1 MLLNANI
8 STEFIAHNFKKA
20 HATYDQSALVQ
31 HQMCQHLIA
40 LIQAHPPSASPK
52 SILEIGCGVGNLTK
66 LYHPLWQIDELYL
79 NDLYDMHSTIDRAK
93 LIIGDIEHI
102 DLPRVD
108 MVLSS
113 SALQWMKDLPT
124 LCHNIHH
131 ALPDAGMF
139 AFATFGQDNLHEMKA
154 LTGIGLDYHSL
165 DDIMQML
172 SKAGFDII
180 QTEQTPYTLHF
191 DQPKQILRHIK
202 DTGVS
207 VGSAEWT
214 KSSLAQFY
222 ENYHKKFAIF
232 NDGKWRYSLT
242 YDAIYMIA
250 VKR

>member
-1 MLLNANI
+1 MLNADI

-31 HQMCQHLIA
+31 HQMCQHLIT
-40 LIQAHPPSASPK
+40 LIQTRLPDASPK

-79 NDLYDMHSTIDRAK
+79 NDLYDVHSAIDRAK

-108 MVLSS
+108 MALSS
-113 SALQWMKDLPT
+113 SALQWVKDLPT
-124 LCHNIHH
+124 LCHRIHH
-131 ALPDAGMF
+131 ALSDASTF
-139 AFATFGQDNLHEMKA
+139 AFATFGQDNLHEMKT

-165 DDIMQML
+165 DDIIQML
-172 SKAGFDII
+172 SEAGFDVIH
-180 QTEQTPYTLHF
+180 TEQTPYTLYF

-202 DTGVS
+202 ETGVS
-207 VGSAEWT
+207 VGSVGWT

-222 ENYHKKFAIF
+222 ENYRKKFAIF
-232 NDGKWRYSLT
+232 NDGKWRYPLT
-242 YDAIYMIA
+242 YDAIYVVA

>member
-1 MLLNANI
+1 MMLNADI

-31 HQMCQHLIA
+31 HQMCQHLIT
-40 LIQAHPPSASPK
+40 LIQTRLPDASPK

-79 NDLYDMHSTIDRAK
+79 NDLYDVHSAIDRAK

-102 DLPRVD
+102 ELPRVD
-108 MVLSS
+108 MALSS

-124 LCHNIHH
+124 LCHRIHH
-131 ALPDAGMF
+131 ALSDASTF
-139 AFATFGQDNLHEMKA
+139 AFATFGQDNLHEMKT

-165 DDIMQML
+165 DDIIQML
-172 SKAGFDII
+172 SKAGFDVIH
-180 QTEQTPYTLHF
+180 TEQTPYTLYF

-202 DTGVS
+202 ETGVS
-207 VGSAEWT
+207 VGSVGWT

-222 ENYHKKFAIF
+222 ENYRKKFAIF
-232 NDGKWRYSLT
+232 NDGKWRYPLT
-242 YDAIYMIA
+242 YDAIYVIA

>member
-1 MLLNANI
+1 MMLNADI

-31 HQMCQHLIA
+31 HQMCQHLIT
-40 LIQAHPPSASPK
+40 LIQTRLPDASPK

-79 NDLYDMHSTIDRAK
+79 NDLYDVHSDIDRAK

-102 DLPRVD
+102 ELPRVD
-108 MVLSS
+108 MALSS

-124 LCHNIHH
+124 LCHRIHH
-131 ALPDAGMF
+131 ALSDASTF
-139 AFATFGQDNLHEMKA
+139 AFATFGQDNLHEMKT

-165 DDIMQML
+165 DDIIQML
-172 SKAGFDII
+172 SKAGFDVIHA
-180 QTEQTPYTLHF
+180 EQMPYTLYF

-202 DTGVS
+202 ETGVS
-207 VGSAEWT
+207 VGSVGWT

-222 ENYHKKFAIF
+222 ENYRKKFAIF
-232 NDGKWRYSLT
+232 NDGKWRCPLT
-242 YDAIYMIA
+242 YDAIYVIA

>member
-1 MLLNANI
+1 MMLNADI

-31 HQMCQHLIA
+31 HQMCQHLIK
-40 LIQAHPPSASPK
+40 LIQTRLPDASPK

-79 NDLYDMHSTIDRAK
+79 NDLYDVHSDIDRAK

-108 MVLSS
+108 MALSS

-124 LCHNIHH
+124 LCHRIHH
-131 ALPDAGMF
+131 ALSDASTF
-139 AFATFGQDNLHEMKA
+139 AFATFGQDNLHEMKT

-165 DDIMQML
+165 DDIIQML
-172 SKAGFDII
+172 SKAGFDVIH
-180 QTEQTPYTLHF
+180 TEQTPYTLYF

-202 DTGVS
+202 ETGVS
-207 VGSAEWT
+207 VGSVGWT

-222 ENYHKKFAIF
+222 ENYRKKFAIF
-232 NDGKWRYSLT
+232 NDGKWRYPLT
-242 YDAIYMIA
+242 YDAIYVVA

>member
-1 MLLNANI
+1 MMLNADI

-31 HQMCQHLIA
+31 HQMCQHLIT
-40 LIQAHPPSASPK
+40 LIQTRLPDASPK

-79 NDLYDMHSTIDRAK
+79 NDLYDVHSAIDRAK

-108 MVLSS
+108 MALSS
-113 SALQWMKDLPT
+113 SALQWVKDLPT
-124 LCHNIHH
+124 LCHRIHH
-131 ALPDAGMF
+131 ALSDASTF
-139 AFATFGQDNLHEMKA
+139 AFATFGQDNLHEMKT

-165 DDIMQML
+165 DDIIQML
-172 SKAGFDII
+172 SKAGFDVIH
-180 QTEQTPYTLHF
+180 TEQTPYTLYF

-202 DTGVS
+202 ETGVS
-207 VGSAEWT
+207 VGSVGWT

-222 ENYHKKFAIF
+222 ENYCKKFAIF
-232 NDGKWRYSLT
+232 NDGKWRYPLT
-242 YDAIYMIA
+242 YDAIYVIA

>member
-1 MLLNANI
+1 MMLNADI

-31 HQMCQHLIA
+31 HQMCQHLIT
-40 LIQAHPPSASPK
+40 LIQTRLPDASPK

-79 NDLYDMHSTIDRAK
+79 NDLYDVHSAIDRAK

-108 MVLSS
+108 MALSS

-124 LCHNIHH
+124 LCHRIHH
-131 ALPDAGMF
+131 ALSDASTF
-139 AFATFGQDNLHEMKA
+139 AFATFGQDNLHEMKT

-165 DDIMQML
+165 DDIIQML
-172 SKAGFDII
+172 SKAGFDVIH
-180 QTEQTPYTLHF
+180 TEQTPYTLYF

-202 DTGVS
+202 ETGVS
-207 VGSAEWT
+207 VGSVGWT

-222 ENYHKKFAIF
+222 ENYRKKFAIF
-232 NDGKWRYSLT
+232 NDGKWRYPLT
-242 YDAIYMIA
+242 YDAIYVVA

>member
-1 MLLNANI
+1 MMLNADI

-31 HQMCQHLIA
+31 HQMCQHLIT
-40 LIQAHPPSASPK
+40 LIQTRLPDASPK

-79 NDLYDMHSTIDRAK
+79 NDLYDVHSDIDRAK

-102 DLPRVD
+102 ELPRVD
-108 MVLSS
+108 MALSS

-124 LCHNIHH
+124 LCHRIHH
-131 ALPDAGMF
+131 ALSDASTF
-139 AFATFGQDNLHEMKA
+139 AFATFGQDNLHETKT

-165 DDIMQML
+165 DDIIQML
-172 SKAGFDII
+172 SKAGFDVIH
-180 QTEQTPYTLHF
+180 TEQTPYTLYF

-202 DTGVS
+202 ETGVS
-207 VGSAEWT
+207 VGSVGWT

-222 ENYHKKFAIF
+222 ENYRKKFAIF
-232 NDGKWRYSLT
+232 NDGKWRYPLT
-242 YDAIYMIA
+242 YDAIYVIA

>member
-1 MLLNANI
+1 MMLNADI

-31 HQMCQHLIA
+31 HQMCQHLIT
-40 LIQAHPPSASPK
+40 LIQTRLPDASPK

-79 NDLYDMHSTIDRAK
+79 NDLYDVHSDIDRAK

-102 DLPRVD
+102 ELPRVD
-108 MVLSS
+108 MALSS

-124 LCHNIHH
+124 LCHRIHH
-131 ALPDAGMF
+131 ALSDASTF
-139 AFATFGQDNLHEMKA
+139 AFATFGQDNLHEMKT

-165 DDIMQML
+165 DDIIQML
-172 SKAGFDII
+172 SKAGFDVIH
-180 QTEQTPYTLHF
+180 TEQTPYTLYF

-202 DTGVS
+202 ETGVS
-207 VGSAEWT
+207 VGSVGWT

-222 ENYHKKFAIF
+222 ENYRKKFAIF
-232 NDGKWRYSLT
+232 NDGKWRYPLT
-242 YDAIYMIA
+242 YDAIYVIA

>member
-1 MLLNANI
+1 MMLNADI

-31 HQMCQHLIA
+31 HQMCQHLIT
-40 LIQAHPPSASPK
+40 LIQTRLPDASPK

-79 NDLYDMHSTIDRAK
+79 NDLYDVHSDIDRAK

-102 DLPRVD
+102 ELPRVD
-108 MVLSS
+108 MALSS

-124 LCHNIHH
+124 LCHRIHH
-131 ALPDAGMF
+131 ALSDASTF
-139 AFATFGQDNLHEMKA
+139 AFATFGQDNLHEMKT

-165 DDIMQML
+165 DDIIQML
-172 SKAGFDII
+172 SKAGFDVIH
-180 QTEQTPYTLHF
+180 TEQTPYTLYF

-202 DTGVS
+202 ETGVS
-207 VGSAEWT
+207 VGSVGWT

-222 ENYHKKFAIF
+222 ENYRKKFAIF
-232 NDGKWRYSLT
+232 NDGKWRYPLT
-242 YDAIYMIA
+242 YDAMYVVA

>member
-1 MLLNANI
+1 MLNADI

-31 HQMCQHLIA
+31 HQMCQHLIT
-40 LIQAHPPSASPK
+40 LIQTRLPDASPK

-79 NDLYDMHSTIDRAK
+79 NDLYDVHSDIDRAK

-102 DLPRVD
+102 ELPRVD
-108 MVLSS
+108 MALSS

-124 LCHNIHH
+124 LCHRIHH
-131 ALPDAGMF
+131 ALSDASTF
-139 AFATFGQDNLHEMKA
+139 AFATFGQDNLHEMKT

-165 DDIMQML
+165 DDIIQML
-172 SKAGFDII
+172 SKAGFDVIH
-180 QTEQTPYTLHF
+180 TEQTPYTLYF

-202 DTGVS
+202 ETGVS
-207 VGSAEWT
+207 VGSVGWT

-222 ENYHKKFAIF
+222 ENYRKKFAIF
-232 NDGKWRYSLT
+232 NDGKWRYPLT
-242 YDAIYMIA
+242 YDAIYVVA

>member
-1 MLLNANI
+1 MMLNADI

-31 HQMCQHLIA
+31 HQMCQHLIT
-40 LIQAHPPSASPK
+40 LIQTRLPDASPK

-79 NDLYDMHSTIDRAK
+79 NDLYDVHSAIDRAEF
-93 LIIGDIEHI
+93 IIGDIEHI

-124 LCHNIHH
+124 LCHRIHH
-131 ALPDAGMF
+131 ALSDASTF
-139 AFATFGQDNLHEMKA
+139 AFATFGQDNLHEMKT

-165 DDIMQML
+165 DDIIQML
-172 SKAGFDII
+172 SKAGFDVIH
-180 QTEQTPYTLHF
+180 TEQTPYTLYF

-202 DTGVS
+202 ETGVS
-207 VGSAEWT
+207 VGSVGWT

-222 ENYHKKFAIF
+222 ENYRKKFAIF
-232 NDGKWRYSLT
+232 NDGKWRYPLT
-242 YDAIYMIA
+242 YDAIYVVA

>member
-1 MLLNANI
+1 MMLNADI

-31 HQMCQHLIA
+31 HQMCQHLIT
-40 LIQAHPPSASPK
+40 LIQTRLPDASPK

-79 NDLYDMHSTIDRAK
+79 NDLYDVHSDIDRAK

-102 DLPRVD
+102 ELPRVD
-108 MVLSS
+108 MALSS

-124 LCHNIHH
+124 LCHRIHH
-131 ALPDAGMF
+131 ALSDASTF
-139 AFATFGQDNLHEMKA
+139 AFATFGQDNLHEMKT

-165 DDIMQML
+165 DDIIQML
-172 SKAGFDII
+172 SKAGFDVIH
-180 QTEQTPYTLHF
+180 TEQTPYTLYF

-202 DTGVS
+202 ETGVS
-207 VGSAEWT
+207 VGSVGWT

-222 ENYHKKFAIF
+222 ENYRKKFAIF
-232 NDGKWRYSLT
+232 NDGKWRYPLT
-242 YDAIYMIA
+242 YDAIYVVA

>member
-1 MLLNANI
+1 MLNADI

-31 HQMCQHLIA
+31 HQMCQHLIT
-40 LIQAHPPSASPK
+40 LIQTRLPDASPK

-79 NDLYDMHSTIDRAK
+79 NDLYDVHSDIDRAK

-102 DLPRVD
+102 ELPRVD
-108 MVLSS
+108 MALSS

-124 LCHNIHH
+124 LCHRIHH
-131 ALPDAGMF
+131 ALSDASTF
-139 AFATFGQDNLHEMKA
+139 AFATFGQDNLHEMKT

-165 DDIMQML
+165 DDIIQML
-172 SKAGFDII
+172 SKAGFDVIH
-180 QTEQTPYTLHF
+180 TEQTPYTLYF

-202 DTGVS
+202 ETGVS
-207 VGSAEWT
+207 VGSVGWT

-222 ENYHKKFAIF
+222 ENYRKKFAIF
-232 NDGKWRYSLT
+232 NDGKWRYPLT
-242 YDAIYMIA
+242 YDAIYVIA